1 MCRLVKKTVCGGEG
15 GGLLNKKRV
24 SMCWLVR
31 NCGGGEGGGLLNK
44 KRSMCWLVRNCG
56 GGEGGGLFNR
66 IRNSGGRRGVRFMKE
81 ISDARGL
88 PGDGTLTLSHV
99 INCV

>member
-1 MCRLVKKTVCGGEG
+1 
-15 GGLLNKKRV
+15 
-24 SMCWLVR
+24 
-31 NCGGGEGGGLLNK
+31 
-44 KRSMCWLVRNCG
+44 MCWLVRNCG

-88 PGDGTLTLSHV
+88 PGDKTLTLSHV
-99 INCV
+99 INRV